1 MSESVSIYLGNELK
15 KIREEKAH
23 LSQVD
28 FSKFLNISKSL
39 VCRVESG
46 ERKYNQIILNELFIK
61 LNLDSYHRIKFL
73 LLSDFS
79 FEIKNSI
86 EDKENVIKLLVEL
99 KNNNYIILTKRL
111 INKSLDIFNASV
123 DFYVLLS
130 TINLIEKNYD
140 EAEINIKKAL
150 ILYRSD
156 ENSIS
161 SKLEIYH
168 NYGNIFFNVSY
179 DYEMQKIKLV
189 SDLFNKGFTKEDII
203 NNHKYIDLNK
213 TILDLYQKSE
223 KLFIQAQDDSCSKKS
238 YSSNQQQVSAQLSRL
253 YFNLVS
259 VDNSYLEKSLLFISN
274 FLQDDNISIE
284 DRTEI
289 SIFMSILL
297 AIKGDYE
304 IGLIILNNILA
315 YNKENVLAMF
325 AKAIVYSLNYQED
338 INFLSKALDYIE
350 KILDIDNSLD
360 MKLQIEG
367 EINFYNIRK
376 NPKSFSRL
384 KKILLSIN

>member
-15 KIREEKAH
+15 KIREEKTN

-79 FEIKNSI
+79 FEIKNNI
-86 EDKENVIKLLVEL
+86 EDRENVIKLLVEL
-99 KNNNYIILTKRL
+99 KNNNFISLTKRL
-111 INKSLDIFNASV
+111 INKSLNIFNDSV

-150 ILYRSD
+150 ILYKSD

-179 DYEMQKIKLV
+179 DYEIKKIKLV
-189 SDLFNKGFTKEDII
+189 SELFNKGFTKENII
-203 NNHKYIDLNK
+203 SNSKYIDLNK
-213 TILDLYQKSE
+213 KILDLYQKAE
-223 KLFIQAQDDSCSKKS
+223 KLFIQAQDDSCLKQS
-238 YSSNQQQVSAQLSRL
+238 YSTNHQQVSAQLSRL
-253 YFNLVS
+253 YFNIVS
-259 VDNSYLEKSLLFISN
+259 IDNSYLEKALIFISN

-284 DRTEI
+284 DRIEI

-304 IGLIILNNILA
+304 IGLIILNNILV
-315 YNKENVLAMF
+315 YNKENVLAIF
-325 AKAIVYSLNYQED
+325 AKAIVYSLNYKKD
-338 INFLSKALDYIE
+338 ANFLSKALDSIE
-350 KILDIDNSLD
+350 KIIDIDNSD
-360 MKLQIEG
+360 EMKLQIEG

-384 KKILLSIN
+384 KKILLNIY